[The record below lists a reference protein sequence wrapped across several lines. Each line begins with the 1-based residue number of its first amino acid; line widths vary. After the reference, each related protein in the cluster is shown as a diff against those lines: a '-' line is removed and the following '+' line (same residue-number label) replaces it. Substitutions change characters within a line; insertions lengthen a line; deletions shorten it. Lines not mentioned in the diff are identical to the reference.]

1 MIRRTRRHFHEGVEA
16 DLNLLPFMDIF
27 VVLIPMFLTTAVF
40 FPMAALRMQA
50 SADAAAEAPASDALG
65 LCIEFREDVWI
76 VRSNRTEART
86 VSRSSDRAEE
96 QLRAL
101 LGFAIEGRPGEK
113 DVVIVAQETTRYDDI
128 VHVMDVAR
136 AAGLS
141 NVALAPSR

>member
-40 FPMAALRMQA
+40 FPMAALKMQA
-50 SADAAAEAPASDALG
+50 SADAAAEPTTSESLG
-65 LCIEFREDVWI
+65 LCIEFRGDEWI
-76 VRSNRTEART
+76 VRSNETEPRT
-86 VSRSSDRAEE
+86 VSRSSARADEE
-96 QLRAL
+96 LRTYLSLATK
-101 LGFAIEGRPGEK
+101 ARSDEK
-113 DVVIVAQETTRYDDI
+113 DVVIVAEETTRYEDI

-136 AAGLS
+136 ATGLS